1 MRKRKIMKSFS
12 YFYFYSSCV
21 MWKYI
26 KSLIKANTGNSSKS
40 FGLVL
45 SVIVGALI
53 GICVCITLL
62 FDVLSDGVITT
73 DLDGLGWFLLCD
85 GVYMFGGGLNKT
97 ISEFSETRKNIV
109 PKRKR
114 KEEELESDEDV

>member
-1 MRKRKIMKSFS
+1 M
-12 YFYFYSSCV
+12 
-21 MWKYI
+21 
-26 KSLIKANTGNSSKS
+26 
-40 FGLVL
+40 
-45 SVIVGALI
+45 
-53 GICVCITLL
+53 
-62 FDVLSDGVITT
+62 
-73 DLDGLGWFLLCD
+73 CD